1 MSPGEAS
8 LRRVGLIGCGAIGRP
23 VARALLAGTAGPHA
37 LAAAL
42 ARTARVLDGFP
53 VTDSAEKF
61 LDGGYDLIIEAG
73 GPEAFR
79 ALVPAALERSEVWA
93 VSPIPL
99 ADPALEREIRGI
111 AAVTGHALRIA
122 PGALAAF
129 DGIATAM
136 AGGLER
142 LDAFIDLGA
151 GEASEPE
158 LLFEGTAREVGL
170 RFPEGVNVVIAAAL
184 AGPGLDATHVRV
196 MRPPRG
202 SVGRT
207 MGFTVRSRVGVF
219 ELTARPRVVRAE
231 DIHMVAASLIAMLRR
246 ETAGIVIG

>member
-1 MSPGEAS
+1 MNPTTPPK
-8 LRRVGLIGCGAIGRP
+8 RVGLIGCGAIGRP
-23 VARALLAGTAGPHA
+23 VARALLAGKAGSHS
-37 LAAAL
+37 LAALL
-42 ARTARVLDGFP
+42 ARTARDLDGFP

-61 LDGGYDLIIEAG
+61 LAGGYDLIIEAG
-73 GPEAFR
+73 GPAAFR
-79 ALVPAALERSEVWA
+79 ALVPAALERCEVWA

-99 ADPALEREIRGI
+99 ADPVLEREIRAI
-111 AAVTGHALRIA
+111 SASTGHALRIA

-151 GEASEPE
+151 GESSEPE

-184 AGPGLDATHVRV
+184 AGPGLDATRVRV

-219 ELTARPRVVRAE
+219 ELMARPRVVRAE
-231 DIHMVAASLIAMLRR
+231 DIHMVAASLIAMLSR